1 MVRIRTQREIGLI
14 ANSCQI
20 VADTLDMLSAYVKPG
35 AHIINLDEK
44 AEKFICAQG
53 ARPAFK
59 GYMGFPATLC
69 VSVDDEVV
77 HGIPNDRVLEE
88 GQIVG
93 IDCGAEKDGYYGDH
107 ARTFAIGNVSEDK
120 QKLMDVTHESLMRGI
135 AAAKPGNY
143 VSDIGHAIQSYVE
156 ELGYSVVRE
165 LVGHGI
171 GTKLHEDPQVPNYGQ
186 PKQGYKLREGMC
198 IAIEPMINLGMKEV
212 KTDSDGWTIRTA
224 DGEASAHFEH
234 TIAIMANGP
243 EILSKGEALRG

>member
-1 MVRIRTQREIGLI
+1 VVRIRTQREIDLI
-14 ANSCQI
+14 ATSCQI
-20 VADTLDMLSAYVKPG
+20 VADTLDMLTEHVKPG
-35 AHIINLDEK
+35 VCIIDLDER
-44 AEKFICAQG
+44 AEAFISNQG

-77 HGIPNDRVLEE
+77 HGVPNDRVLEE

-107 ARTFAIGNVSEDK
+107 ARTFAIGKVSDDK
-120 QKLMDVTHESLMRGI
+120 QKLMDATRESLMRGI

-156 ELGYSVVRE
+156 KFGYSVVRE

-171 GTKLHEDPQVPNYGQ
+171 GSELHEEPQVPNYGQ

-198 IAIEPMINLGMKEV
+198 IAIEPMINLGAKEV

-234 TIAIMANGP
+234 TIAITAKGP